1 MAAERVLAAEH
12 TKFTI
17 LTSAPADPAAPTAAE
32 LNAGIDAS
40 CKVFADDF
48 RWTATD
54 SDTVGERA
62 LCERTAAE
70 GVGLANY
77 DLGYTYWRY
86 FDDTTGAPDPTEDAI
101 HTASET
107 AGTELY
113 GYVRRTGKAYSED
126 WATDDEIAL
135 GGSFTVGSAPQFVAD
150 DGGFTKYRVQC
161 LPGSMHDF
169 ISVAAGA

>member
-1 MAAERVLAAEH
+1 MAAVRVLAAEH

-17 LTSAPADPAAPTAAE
+17 LTAAPADPAAPTAAE
-32 LNAGIDAS
+32 LNAGIDVS

-48 RWTATD
+48 KWTASD

-62 LCERTAAE
+62 LCERTASE

-77 DLGYTYWRY
+77 DLGFTYWRY
-86 FDDTTGAPDPTEDAI
+86 FDETTGAPDPTEDAL
-101 HTASET
+101 HTAVKD

-113 GYVRRTGKAYSED
+113 GYVRRTGKAYSD
-126 WATDDEIAL
+126 AWAAADEIAL

-161 LPGSMHDF
+161 LKGAMQDF
-169 ISVAAGA
+169 IAVGA